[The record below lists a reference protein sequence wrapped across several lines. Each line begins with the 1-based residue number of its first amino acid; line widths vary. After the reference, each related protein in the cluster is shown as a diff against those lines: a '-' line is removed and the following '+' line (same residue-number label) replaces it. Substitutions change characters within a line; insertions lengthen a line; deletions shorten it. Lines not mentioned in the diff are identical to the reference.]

1 MINTLFFDL
10 NETLLDT
17 QTLHTIFEESFDHP
31 GAFPQW
37 FTKMLFMSNTLGI
50 VGEYKGFDTL
60 AEEALN
66 QVFMEN
72 RKLPSAPTKDLIL
85 SQFRQLSPHDD
96 VIPALEWVKTKGLRC
111 VAVSNSTQEMMHE
124 QLQHAGLT
132 DYFDNIYSVD
142 AVQRAKPFPEIYQHA
157 ANKEGCTPEQIA
169 MIASHDWDILGA
181 KQAGFRTGYIF
192 RKQMPLNP
200 LYPTA
205 DAVGSELLGL
215 VQQIIT
221 PKDA

>member
-10 NETLLDT
+10 NETLLDI
-17 QTLHTIFEESFDHP
+17 QALQAIFEESFDHP
-31 GAFPQW
+31 GALPQW
-37 FTKMLFMSNTLGI
+37 FTKMLFLSNTLGI
-50 VGEYKGFDTL
+50 VGEYKGLDIL
-60 AEEALN
+60 AEEALD
-66 QVFMEN
+66 QVFLEN
-72 RKLPSAPTKDLIL
+72 RKLPSTSTKDRIL
-85 SQFRQLSPHDD
+85 RQFHQLPPHDD
-96 VIPALEWVKTKGLRC
+96 VIPTLEWLKTKELRC
-111 VAVSNSTQEMMHE
+111 VVVSNSTQEMILE

-142 AVQRAKPFPEIYQHA
+142 TVQRGKPFPEIYQHA

-205 DAVGSELLGL
+205 DAMGSELLML
-215 VQQIIT
+215 VQQLIT
-221 PKDA
+221 PQNA

>member
-10 NETLLDT
+10 NETLLDI
-17 QTLHTIFEESFDHP
+17 QTLQTIFEDSFDHP
-31 GAFPQW
+31 GALPQW

-60 AEEALN
+60 ADEALD

-72 RKLPSAPTKDLIL
+72 RKLASATTKDRIL
-85 SQFRQLSPHDD
+85 SQFRELPPHDD

-111 VAVSNSTQEMMHE
+111 VAVSNSTQKMMHE
-124 QLQHAGLT
+124 QLQNAGLT
-132 DYFDNIYSVD
+132 DYFYNIYSVD

-205 DAVGSELLGL
+205 DAVGSELMGL

>member
-1 MINTLFFDL
+1 MEMLSGLLDFFKPQQTEGLIAGKYYTIVPNPPVINGVNLSAPVSTNTLRRV
-10 NETLLDT
+10 TLSGAPSNLST
-17 QTLHTIFEESFDHP
+17 P
-31 GAFPQW
+31 G
-37 FTKMLFMSNTLGI
+37 
-50 VGEYKGFDTL
+50 
-60 AEEALN
+60 
-66 QVFMEN
+66 
-72 RKLPSAPTKDLIL
+72 
-85 SQFRQLSPHDD
+85 
-96 VIPALEWVKTKGLRC
+96 
-111 VAVSNSTQEMMHE
+111 
-124 QLQHAGLT
+124 T
-132 DYFDNIYSVD
+132 DYFYNIYSVD

-157 ANKEGCTPEQIA
+157 ANKEGCTPKQIA

-205 DAVGSELLGL
+205 DAVGSELMGL

>member
-1 MINTLFFDL
+1 M
-10 NETLLDT
+10 
-17 QTLHTIFEESFDHP
+17 
-31 GAFPQW
+31 
-37 FTKMLFMSNTLGI
+37 
-50 VGEYKGFDTL
+50 
-60 AEEALN
+60 
-66 QVFMEN
+66 
-72 RKLPSAPTKDLIL
+72 
-85 SQFRQLSPHDD
+85 
-96 VIPALEWVKTKGLRC
+96 
-111 VAVSNSTQEMMHE
+111 AVSNSTQEMMHE
-124 QLQHAGLT
+124 QLQNAGLT

-192 RKQMPLNP
+192 RKQIPLNP

>member
-10 NETLLDT
+10 NETLLDI
-17 QTLHTIFEESFDHP
+17 QTLQTIFEDSFDHP
-31 GAFPQW
+31 GALPQW
-37 FTKMLFMSNTLGI
+37 FTKILFMSNTLGI

-60 AEEALN
+60 AEEALD

-72 RKLPSAPTKDLIL
+72 RKLASATTKDRIL
-85 SQFRQLSPHDD
+85 SQFRELPPHDD

-111 VAVSNSTQEMMHE
+111 VAVSNSTQKMMHE
-124 QLQHAGLT
+124 QLQNAGLT
-132 DYFDNIYSVD
+132 DYFDNIYSVH
-142 AVQRAKPFPEIYQHA
+142 AVQRAKPFLEIYQHA